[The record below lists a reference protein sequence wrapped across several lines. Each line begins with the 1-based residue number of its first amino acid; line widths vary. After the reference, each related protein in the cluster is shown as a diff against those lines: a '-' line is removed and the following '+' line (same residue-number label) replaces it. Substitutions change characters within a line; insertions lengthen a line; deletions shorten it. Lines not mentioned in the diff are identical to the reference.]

1 MTTIQSSSQISPAN
15 ERVYHQSNLLGDW
28 KGTWTKNH
36 QPVELKVINIRG
48 QTAQV
53 EYTHNGHTERGFGSV
68 DGNTVTFNNVTILTR
83 NGTKAA
89 MVFAVGTTRMTALLD
104 KQASTTDQNKLIGTW
119 TGFSRDNGQV
129 ATFQVLSVNGLD
141 AQVKVTANGRVQQGT
156 GTVYKNTVMF
166 GKSQIS
172 TDDGQN
178 GKVIVQV
185 GHKTYAVPVKKM
197 QPQSSSSTV
206 NKLA

>member
-1 MTTIQSSSQISPAN
+1 MTTIQSSSQISPAD

-48 QTAQV
+48 NTAQV

-129 ATFQVLSVNGLD
+129 ATFQVLSINGLD
-141 AQVKVTANGRVQQGT
+141 AQVKVTANGHVQQGT
-156 GTVYKNTVMF
+156 GTVYKNIVMF

-178 GKVIVQV
+178 GKVILQV
-185 GHKTYAVPVKKM
+185 GHKTFAVPVTKM
-197 QPQSSSSTV
+197 KPQSSSTV